1 MRIVALPV
9 DLSRVGL
16 EGGGRIYKIS
26 DSSNLRVQ
34 AGIYSYLVLLFL
46 FLETCPEDVSP
57 PL

>member
-16 EGGGRIYKIS
+16 GGGRIYKIS

-34 AGIYSYLVLLFL
+34 AGIYSYLALLFL